1 MLGDIVLFV
10 HVLAGIV
17 LLGPSGALPF
27 LGRVRGSPPSPAV
40 LRWADIMERQVAIF
54 FGLQLLTG
62 VALIFLRHYNRD
74 FGAARWLHV
83 SLVLFVIAAAV
94 AVGYNR
100 PRVHRARRLAEV
112 GRPEEAER
120 MLHPVEKTTGAVL
133 GVLITAIVWLMV
145 TRPW

>member
-1 MLGDIVLFV
+1 MLGDVVLFV

-27 LGRVRGSPPSPAV
+27 LGRVRGSPPSAAV
-40 LRWADIMERQVAIF
+40 LRWADIMERQVALF
-54 FGLQLLTG
+54 FGLQLVTG

-74 FGAARWLHV
+74 FDGVRWLHV
-83 SLVLFVIAAAV
+83 SLVLFFAAAAI

-100 PRVHRARRLAEV
+100 PRVHRARRLAEA
-112 GRPEEAER
+112 GRDEEAER
-120 MLHPVEKTTGAVL
+120 TLRPVEKVTGAVL

-145 TRPW
+145 TRPG